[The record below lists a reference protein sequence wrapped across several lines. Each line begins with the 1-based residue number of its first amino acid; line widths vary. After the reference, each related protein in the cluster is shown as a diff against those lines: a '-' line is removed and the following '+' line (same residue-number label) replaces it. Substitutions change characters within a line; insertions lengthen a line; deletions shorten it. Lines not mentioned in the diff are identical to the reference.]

1 VRLSL
6 DEDVGEGD
14 ITSRATIAPGTLA
27 SSRMIVREACAVA
40 GMVLLP
46 PLIEGLAARP
56 GYEAAADLRVSLDA
70 SDGDRVEAG
79 AVLCRIDGDARA
91 ILTLERS
98 LLNFVGRLSG
108 IATETARFV
117 AAVGETGAATRIL
130 DTRKTTP
137 GHRILEKYA
146 VRCGGGSNHRFGL
159 FDAVLIKDNHIA
171 AAGGV
176 RTAVERALVDA
187 PAGCRVEVECDTLEQ
202 AEEAIAA
209 GAHFVLLDNFSV
221 ADAADAVRRIAG
233 RAHIEISGG
242 VTLDEI
248 AEYAR
253 AGVDEISVGRL
264 THSAHSIDVSME
276 IRSGS

>member
-1 VRLSL
+1 MTTASNSRLDVDSPGIRDLVRLSL

-14 ITSRATIAPGTLA
+14 ITSRATIASGTTA
-27 SSRMIVREACAVA
+27 SSRMIVRESCIVA

-56 GYEAAADLRVSLDA
+56 GYEAAADLRVSLEA

-117 AAVGETGAATRIL
+117 AAVGETGATTRIL

-137 GHRILEKYA
+137 GHRVLEKYA

-176 RTAVERALVDA
+176 GRPSSARSTMRRTVVESKWNATRWSKPKRRLPPVRISCCWTISPWRTPPMPYVGSRDA
-187 PAGCRVEVECDTLEQ
+187 RTSKSP
-202 AEEAIAA
+202 
-209 GAHFVLLDNFSV
+209 V
-221 ADAADAVRRIAG
+221 A
-233 RAHIEISGG
+233 
-242 VTLDEI
+242 
-248 AEYAR
+248 
-253 AGVDEISVGRL
+253 
-264 THSAHSIDVSME
+264 
-276 IRSGS
+276 